1 MEKKTYRNVLH
12 AAHVVG
18 DEDLGGVEGLALDGC
33 QLLHCHLPTG
43 LCLAHN
49 LHAPHQD
56 QAVAVCIATGSAL
69 AVGQGIHWPPTGSQ
83 SACTKVKLLLH

>member
-1 MEKKTYRNVLH
+1 MGKKTYRNVFH

-49 LHAPHQD
+49 LQAPHQD
-56 QAVAVCIATGSAL
+56 QAIAAYIATGLAL
-69 AVGQGIHWPPTGSQ
+69 AVGQSTHWLLPGSQ
-83 SACTKVKLLLH
+83 YCL